1 VLVPLIQRGVVT
13 ADRSVPSAVLVSVAD
28 EESRG
33 AADDVATAL
42 RARGIPCEV
51 APAAAKF
58 GKQIRHADRRGIPYV
73 WFTTEAVGATTHE
86 VKDIRSGNQVPADP
100 SSWEPPAED
109 LRPAIISAVIATT
122 EETNQ

>member
-1 VLVPLIQRGVVT
+1 
-13 ADRSVPSAVLVSVAD
+13 VLVSVAD

-33 AADDVATAL
+33 AADDVAAAL

-51 APAAAKF
+51 APTAAKF

-73 WFTTEAVGATTHE
+73 WFTTTDAGGAPTHE

-100 SSWEPPAED
+100 ASWEPPAED
-109 LRPAIISAVIATT
+109 LRPTIISTVIATN